1 MNYISNKL
9 KTTKGC
15 KSPFKTIEIMK
26 TDYRFWNNRIHPITG
41 FRVNRQEEQLDSDV
55 VRINKLRM
63 DSIKAERFIQVDLE
77 DMIEECEIL
86 TDSLNEN

>member
-1 MNYISNKL
+1 
-9 KTTKGC
+9 
-15 KSPFKTIEIMK
+15 MK

-63 DSIKAERFIQVDLE
+63 DSIKAERFFQVDLE

-86 TDSLNEN
+86 TDSLNEDQ

>member
-1 MNYISNKL
+1 M
-9 KTTKGC
+9 TK
-15 KSPFKTIEIMK
+15 PKTIEIMK

-63 DSIKAERFIQVDLE
+63 DSIKAERFVQIDLE

-86 TDSLNEN
+86 TDELG

>member
-1 MNYISNKL
+1 
-9 KTTKGC
+9 
-15 KSPFKTIEIMK
+15 MK
-26 TDYRFWNNRIHPITG
+26 TDYRFWNNSINPITG

-63 DSIKAERFIQVDLE
+63 DSIKAERFVQIDLE

-86 TDSLNEN
+86 TDDLDENNR

>member
-1 MNYISNKL
+1 M
-9 KTTKGC
+9 TQEQT
-15 KSPFKTIEIMK
+15 KTIEIMK

-63 DSIKAERFIQVDLE
+63 DSIKAERFVQIDLE

-86 TDSLNEN
+86 TDDLDENNR

>member
-1 MNYISNKL
+1 
-9 KTTKGC
+9 
-15 KSPFKTIEIMK
+15 MK
-26 TDYRFWNNRIHPITG
+26 TDYRFWNNSINPITG

-63 DSIKAERFIQVDLE
+63 DSIKAERFFQVDLE
-77 DMIEECEIL
+77 DMIDECEIL

>member
-1 MNYISNKL
+1 MR
-9 KTTKGC
+9 
-15 KSPFKTIEIMK
+15 
-26 TDYRFWNNRIHPITG
+26 TDYRFWNNSINPITG

-63 DSIKAERFIQVDLE
+63 DSIKAERFVQIDLE

-86 TDSLNEN
+86 TDDLDENNR

>member
-1 MNYISNKL
+1 
-9 KTTKGC
+9 
-15 KSPFKTIEIMK
+15 MK

-86 TDSLNEN
+86 TDSLNEDQQTINR

>member
-1 MNYISNKL
+1 
-9 KTTKGC
+9 
-15 KSPFKTIEIMK
+15 MK

-55 VRINKLRM
+55 TRINKLRM
-63 DSIKAERFIQVDLE
+63 DSIKAERFLQIDLE

-86 TDSLNEN
+86 TDSLNEDQNTINI

>member
-1 MNYISNKL
+1 
-9 KTTKGC
+9 
-15 KSPFKTIEIMK
+15 MK
-26 TDYRFWNNRIHPITG
+26 TDYRFWNNSINPITY
-41 FRVNRQEEQLDSDV
+41 FKIPRQEEQLDSDV

>member
-1 MNYISNKL
+1 
-9 KTTKGC
+9 
-15 KSPFKTIEIMK
+15 MK

-63 DSIKAERFIQVDLE
+63 DSIKAERFFQVDLE

-86 TDSLNEN
+86 TDSLNENQ

>member
-1 MNYISNKL
+1 
-9 KTTKGC
+9 
-15 KSPFKTIEIMK
+15 MK

-63 DSIKAERFIQVDLE
+63 DSIKAERFVQIDLE
-77 DMIEECEIL
+77 DMINECEIL
-86 TDSLNEN
+86 TNDLDENNR

>member
-1 MNYISNKL
+1 
-9 KTTKGC
+9 
-15 KSPFKTIEIMK
+15 MK

>member
-1 MNYISNKL
+1 
-9 KTTKGC
+9 
-15 KSPFKTIEIMK
+15 MK

-63 DSIKAERFIQVDLE
+63 DSIKAERFIQIDLE

-86 TDSLNEN
+86 TNDLNEDNR

>member
-1 MNYISNKL
+1 
-9 KTTKGC
+9 
-15 KSPFKTIEIMK
+15 MK

-63 DSIKAERFIQVDLE
+63 DSIKAERFVQVDLE

-86 TDSLNEN
+86 TDSLNENQ

>member
-1 MNYISNKL
+1 
-9 KTTKGC
+9 
-15 KSPFKTIEIMK
+15 MK
-26 TDYRFWNNRIHPITG
+26 TDYKFWNNRIHPITG

-86 TDSLNEN
+86 TDSLNEDQ

>member
-1 MNYISNKL
+1 
-9 KTTKGC
+9 
-15 KSPFKTIEIMK
+15 MK
-26 TDYRFWNNRIHPITG
+26 TDYRFWNNSINPITG

-63 DSIKAERFIQVDLE
+63 DSIKAERFLQIDLE

-86 TDSLNEN
+86 TDSLNED

>member
-1 MNYISNKL
+1 
-9 KTTKGC
+9 
-15 KSPFKTIEIMK
+15 MK

-55 VRINKLRM
+55 TRINKLRM
-63 DSIKAERFIQVDLE
+63 DSIKAERFLQIDLE

-86 TDSLNEN
+86 TDSLNEDQ